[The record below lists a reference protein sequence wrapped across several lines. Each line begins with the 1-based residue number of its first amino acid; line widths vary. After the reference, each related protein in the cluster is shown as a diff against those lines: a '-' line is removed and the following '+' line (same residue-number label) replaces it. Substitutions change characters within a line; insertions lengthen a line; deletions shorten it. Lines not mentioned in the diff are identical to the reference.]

1 MTSTEESYRTP
12 RTGIF
17 GRFNMLMVLILF
29 GTAPAFSQIS
39 GCEKLKEGKFQI
51 EDKVNGVSIITRS
64 AGIQREENEQMGIIV
79 EYLTEWLDACTF
91 RLVPFKV
98 IKNDN
103 NLNME
108 GDLKLEIEIV
118 EIREGSYIQI
128 TTAWA
133 TGQNETEEVK
143 IIK

>member
-1 MTSTEESYRTP
+1 MTCTKGLYKVAFLRFYSRFMILSLFILLGAIST
-12 RTGIF
+12 
-17 GRFNMLMVLILF
+17 
-29 GTAPAFSQIS
+29 FSQIP

-51 EDKVNGVSIITRS
+51 EDKVNGVSIITRAS
-64 AGIQREENEQMGIIV
+64 GIQREENEQLGIIV
-79 EYLTEWLDACTF
+79 EYLTEWLDPCTY

-103 NLNME
+103 NLNMD

>member
-1 MTSTEESYRTP
+1 MSCAKGFYLVPFLRL
-12 RTGIF
+12 F
-17 GRFNMLMVLILF
+17 GRFMTLSAFILL
-29 GTAPAFSQIS
+29 GASSTFSQIP
-39 GCEKLKEGKFQI
+39 GCEKLKEGKFRI
-51 EDKVNGVSIITRS
+51 EDKVNGVSIITR
-64 AGIQREENEQMGIIV
+64 AGGIQREENEQQGIIV

-91 RLVPFKV
+91 RLIPFQV

-103 NLNME
+103 NLNMD